1 MSEVVHGVNIMI
13 AILLVGVCVTL
24 YWIFKYDD
32 WNPNPVVSGDKPLH
46 ISEQDD
52 GEIESVENKPE

>member
-1 MSEVVHGVNIMI
+1 MSEVVLGVNIMI

-32 WNPNPVVSGDKPLH
+32 WNPNPLITDDES
-46 ISEQDD
+46 SESD
-52 GEIESVENKPE
+52 GETTTL

>member
-1 MSEVVHGVNIMI
+1 MSDVVHSVNIMV

-32 WNPNPVVSGDKPLH
+32 WNPNPVVSRDKPLH
-46 ISEQDD
+46 ISEQND
-52 GEIESVENKPE
+52 GEIESVEDQSE

>member
-1 MSEVVHGVNIMI
+1 MSEVVLSVNIMI

-32 WNPNPVVSGDKPLH
+32 WNPNTIITNDEP
-46 ISEQDD
+46 SESD
-52 GEIESVENKPE
+52 GETTTL